1 MLLSAASKLPRLH
14 YQPPR
19 RMESIMDRRGKNK
32 FPASARKATAQGRAT
47 FQRKQLTALYDR
59 LTPGTHLESTQ
70 RVGKTWEPIEGIIVQ
85 VSGETVWW
93 IAADNRA
100 RLRRS
105 HRHRCTP
112 IPSPAEIKERA
123 KEIRQGWTVTEHA
136 RRGRYIPLPHRQ
148 VLSRADSG
156 KKVQDARDFQDRQRQ
171 QQADQAAAI
180 LLFNTMKGRE
190 WTSGISSPA
199 HSI

>member
-1 MLLSAASKLPRLH
+1 
-14 YQPPR
+14 
-19 RMESIMDRRGKNK
+19 MDRRGKNQ
-32 FPASARKATAQGRAT
+32 FPAPARNATAQGRAT

-70 RVGKTWEPIEGIIVQ
+70 MVGKTWQPIEGIIVH

-123 KEIRQGWTVTEHA
+123 KEIRQGWSVAEHA
-136 RRGRYIPLPHRQ
+136 RRGRYIPLPRRQ
-148 VLSRADSG
+148 VLSKEDSG
-156 KKVQDARDFQDRQRQ
+156 HKVQDARDFQERQRQ
-171 QQADQAAAI
+171 QQADVAAAI
-180 LLFNTMKGRE
+180 LLFNKLEGRE

-199 HSI
+199 HNI